1 MKRTA
6 SLVLAALLPGCG
18 REEAPP
24 AQPAPKA
31 SASACALHFLD
42 QARERGLVAP
52 TWCGRKEK
60 PHLLESGGTGL
71 ALLDYDGDGDLD
83 LFLVGGWKLDG
94 ERVVERGP
102 SRLYQNDGSGR
113 FRDVSAAAGVL
124 DEGWGTGIAVGDA
137 DGDGKPDLFL
147 TRFGTDQ
154 LFLNRGDGT
163 FARVADSPG
172 IEGWSAGA
180 VFFDADG
187 DGDQDLYVC
196 AYVDCTLDEVL
207 HARPELEWK
216 ERKVMKGPFG
226 LEGKQNRFFENVG
239 GGRFVDATAKAGLE
253 DAGAYFSFTAVALD
267 LDHDGDLDLYVAN
280 DSNPNYLY
288 RNDGHGHFE
297 EIGLWSGAALDA
309 NGAAQAGMGIA
320 TGDVDGNGL
329 TDLLV
334 TNFAQDSAT
343 LYLNQGRCF
352 FVDDSVRWGVHD
364 PTYAPLKWGTL
375 LEDFDLDGDLDL
387 FLANG
392 HIYPQAD
399 DPPATGTS
407 YRQTNLLLENTGKRF
422 VDRSAEAGTGLAVR
436 ESSRG
441 VAVGDIDGD
450 GDLDL
455 VISNVDAPPTLL
467 VNESERRGHWLLVDA
482 PGALRVTIESG
493 GRTWMRDAVA
503 GGSYVSAGDPRF
515 HFGLGPQTRLE
526 RVRVL
531 WPGGSERVLADVEVD
546 RVLHVAR

>member
-1 MKRTA
+1 MKRLA
-6 SLVLAALLPGCG
+6 PLCLALAACA
-18 REEAPP
+18 REDGATSAPSRATEP
-24 AQPAPKA
+24 A
-31 SASACALHFLD
+31 ACALRFVD
-42 QARERGLVAP
+42 VARERGLVAP

-71 ALLDYDGDGDLD
+71 ALLDCDGDGDLD

-94 ERVVERGP
+94 EQVVERGP

-137 DGDGKPDLFL
+137 DGDGRPDLFL
-147 TRFGTDQ
+147 TRFGTDV
-154 LFLNRGDGT
+154 LFLNRGDGR
-163 FARVADSPG
+163 FERAADPPG
-172 IEGWSAGA
+172 IDGWSAGA

-196 AYVDCTLDEVL
+196 AYVECTLDEVL
-207 HARPELEWK
+207 RARPELAWK
-216 ERKVMKGPFG
+216 ERQVMKGPFG
-226 LEGKQNRFFENVG
+226 LEGKSNRFFENLG
-239 GGRFVDATAKAGLE
+239 GGRFVDATEKAGLV
-253 DAGAYFSFTAVALD
+253 DAGAYFSFSAVALD

-329 TDLLV
+329 TDLFV

-343 LYLNQGRCF
+343 LYLNRGRCF
-352 FVDDSVRWGVHD
+352 LVDDSVRWGVHD
-364 PTYAPLKWGTL
+364 PSYAPLKWGAA

-387 FLANG
+387 FIADG

-399 DPPATGTS
+399 DPPPTGTS
-407 YRQTNLLLENTGKRF
+407 WRQANLLLENTGKRF
-422 VDRSAEAGTGLAVR
+422 VDRSLEAGPGLAVL

-441 VAVGDIDGD
+441 LAVGDIDGD

-455 VISNVDAPPTLL
+455 VIGNVDAPPTLL
-467 VNESERRGHWLLVDA
+467 LNESARRGHWLLVDA
-482 PGALRVTIESG
+482 PLALRVTIESG
-493 GRTWMRDAVA
+493 GRTWTRDAVA
-503 GGSYVSAGDPRF
+503 GGSYVSAGDPRL
-515 HFGLGPQTRLE
+515 HFGVGAQTTLE

-531 WPGGSERVLADVEVD
+531 WPGGVERVFEDVAVD
-546 RVLHVAR
+546 RVLRIAR